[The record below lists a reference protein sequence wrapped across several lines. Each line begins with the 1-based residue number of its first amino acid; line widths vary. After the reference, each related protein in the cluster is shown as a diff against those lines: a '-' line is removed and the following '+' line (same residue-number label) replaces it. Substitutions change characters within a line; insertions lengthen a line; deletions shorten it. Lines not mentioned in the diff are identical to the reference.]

1 MYLLVE
7 WISEVPK
14 TWTVISVNLL
24 ADGNLRKGKNLVGRA
39 VGVNWKKRAHQA
51 LVVDSGNDETAL
63 ERTADALAERRKRKC
78 VVEAAPEMNQTGS
91 VVQSS
96 SSEKSKPLERATRIQ
111 SVLEDISVDFHSTS
125 NVPIVRTDA
134 EIQLESNSAAELN
147 TADELE
153 SMKQKYKNLK
163 KKYRTLKET
172 HKQCTSDDAVELLE
186 GSGIR
191 LLRTNHV
198 PLPSVVEKSVTQ
210 LLISV

>member
-1 MYLLVE
+1 M
-7 WISEVPK
+7 
-14 TWTVISVNLL
+14 L

-39 VGVNWKKRAHQA
+39 VGVNWKKRVHQA

-63 ERTADALAERRKRKC
+63 ERTADELAEREYRVETKAVSSAPGKGRKRKC
-78 VVEAAPEMNQTGS
+78 VVENAPEMNQTGS

-96 SSEKSKPLERATRIQ
+96 CAKKSKPLERATRIQ
-111 SVLEDISVDFHSTS
+111 SVLEDISVDFHATS

-134 EIQLESNSAAELN
+134 EIQLESNSVAELN

-172 HKQCTSDDAVELLE
+172 HKQCTS
-186 GSGIR
+186 
-191 LLRTNHV
+191 
-198 PLPSVVEKSVTQ
+198 
-210 LLISV
+210 